1 MKAIF
6 KSWKHII
13 TFGVIIIC
21 FIILSMRLYAE
32 ETVDATYAYQLN
44 TLSVDG
50 LYIDSVYNDDR
61 IEGVKSVTIQ
71 NYDDVKVENMRAG
84 KYYIYAGKI
93 SVIVD
98 TSVGRKNTYAK
109 YSVKGITGSNATY
122 SEPKVKEYASKV
134 KETLSFKSSG
144 LNLYDTTGNVATSAL
159 FGWWRTS
166 DGTTTYYT
174 YYDIEFKNISDNDFV
189 MNTSGAYFTVH
200 DSNFKVIYDADE
212 RKITLTGAV
221 YLESIKKM
229 YLVGTT
235 VFGKTLVW
243 DDLKT
248 GESATSIDLTED
260 RTFKVYNA
268 DNSVSNEYT
277 VHADMPWKLDFGGL
291 SVRNYYVDQI
301 SYGTVSNI
309 YDSMT
314 NYSIALNN
322 VPSGSK
328 VTVIVSPK
336 SADDQGKVIES
347 VTLTDES
354 GGALTAEVVPNS
366 NTFSFTMPASV
377 VTAGATI
384 TFKEADATMYSLS
397 GDVAKTSSNI
407 AMGSISF
414 QNENGNVISTARAG
428 QKIKASTAP
437 RESSYYDFGFTGWSS
452 ENISLTDEQ
461 KTSSEIEFYMPASNV
476 VLTAGYEKRGTN
488 VTLSSGD
495 YSMGQAQMMYPD
507 ETIYQILPDGRT
519 NGKPVIDT
527 IKKGATLSFEVYNV
541 DSAYQCSGW
550 EITKDGNKVEDKD
563 ITWRDASYTS
573 NNQMVVYQAPVITV
587 DGDNI
592 QVKVLFEARKYA
604 TVSVSSAYSAMGSAG
619 IGDTQVSSQSVFS
632 GDTVTISA
640 APSSDMYE
648 FDDWKILSPDQTNA
662 DEADMITLTDISASG
677 STTAK
682 ATFTMIDKPVEIQ
695 AVFKKVKFSSEKLL
709 LSAVILDKND
719 PAKTIGRV
727 SSQGTNYTITLPDTL
742 TPEEAA
748 TLVSGGSY
756 LKLTASN
763 LATIAQSGGYDE
775 ATGEKRW
782 ANGEVETKL
791 SLNTPCTFT
800 VTAEDGTT
808 QDYTITIV
816 YEERKS
822 SEKEITEVVLLDKV
836 TKDVIVSGTL
846 EGTAWTVQLPQTLTA
861 QEAGQLASGGAYLK
875 VTASDKASVAQEGSY
890 DDKGQVD
897 SWGSGNVLCY
907 MDLNKAVTFTVTA
920 EDGSTQAYTI
930 TIAYTEPAPDQPVL
944 TAGTVDRTSDSEAKI
959 TFTSDMAGKYYYRLA
974 ESGAVPPDM
983 DLSGDGLT
991 AKKGT
996 NTISL
1001 TTLSAGAKDLYIV
1014 VVSSNGNASDVL
1026 KIAIPA
1032 YDEAEIMYK
1041 ISLSY
1046 PTAGGTITV
1055 SSTSAKTGETITVA
1069 VTPKTGKRLVPGSL
1083 KYSESTAGGAV
1094 VNIDEKTLKF
1104 TMPASEISISCT
1116 WEDDTSDTPS
1126 ASEKAITTFM
1136 INGVTGTIND
1146 TASTIS
1152 ITLPN
1157 GTDLTSLSP
1166 VIGLGDDVKSIS
1178 PASGKTVDLSKPV
1191 IYTVTMKD
1199 GTTKQYTV
1207 TAYTE
1212 APTKSE
1218 QLWEQMLENIGGNTS
1233 SSGSGTWWEKAK
1245 KEKKKN
1251 DFPSYW

>member
-1 MKAIF
+1 MRYARRIVMTIVLAIACVSVVRLKGIAASEAETARITSTTLKGVSVKAGRATLGNMGTVEIQDYENPVKDDANHEVIVGELIFHVDWDKAENSSASISKVYNYLTIKTPENVTGISDITVQFGSSYSLGFTVSNPPTYRPNLKIASFKYEGDDTTWYWSYRVKLVNSQESYFTSVTTSKVSASPGSFRVTSDDENKIIYLNISQYSSAVPDKSTPITITPNCMIGVYCVDSQEDGFLTRDTTGKKFTGSLLQAPMKF
-6 KSWKHII
+6 TLSKGNGD
-13 TFGVIIIC
+13 TVTYTVIANTLWGINYGPAVTRNYNVVSTSYGDTTELGTSTTTAVNTIP
-21 FIILSMRLYAE
+21 E
-32 ETVDATYAYQLN
+32 GETVTVVVSPVNTEDA
-44 TLSVDG
+44 G
-50 LYIDSVYNDDR
+50 KIIDSVKL
-61 IEGVKSVTIQ
+61 V
-71 NYDDVKVENMRAG
+71 
-84 KYYIYAGKI
+84 
-93 SVIVD
+93 
-98 TSVGRKNTYAK
+98 NTY
-109 YSVKGITGSNATY
+109 
-122 SEPKVKEYASKV
+122 
-134 KETLSFKSSG
+134 
-144 LNLYDTTGNVATSAL
+144 
-159 FGWWRTS
+159 
-166 DGTTTYYT
+166 
-174 YYDIEFKNISDNDFV
+174 
-189 MNTSGAYFTVH
+189 
-200 DSNFKVIYDADE
+200 
-212 RKITLTGAV
+212 
-221 YLESIKKM
+221 
-229 YLVGTT
+229 
-235 VFGKTLVW
+235 
-243 DDLKT
+243 T
-248 GESATSIDLTED
+248 GEE
-260 RTFKVYNA
+260 
-268 DNSVSNEYT
+268 
-277 VHADMPWKLDFGGL
+277 
-291 SVRNYYVDQI
+291 
-301 SYGTVSNI
+301 
-309 YDSMT
+309 
-314 NYSIALNN
+314 
-322 VPSGSK
+322 
-328 VTVIVSPK
+328 IVSTI
-336 SADDQGKVIES
+336 A
-347 VTLTDES
+347 
-354 GGALTAEVVPNS
+354 A
-366 NTFSFTMPASV
+366 NTFTFTMPANEVEVKS
-377 VTAGATI
+377 I
-384 TFKEADATMYSLS
+384 TFKEDDRTRYTLS
-397 GDVAKTSSNI
+397 SSVSNYLTTVNSPMGTVVFKDVNGVPIDSAAEGDTV
-407 AMGSISF
+407 
-414 QNENGNVISTARAG
+414 NVSVLPAEET
-428 QKIKASTAP
+428 TF
-437 RESSYYDFGFTGWSS
+437 YDFVVEEWSS
-452 ENISLTDEQ
+452 EQSIVPENEKNSSTFSFQMPDKAVKVSLKMRKSGTSLTLTAND
-461 KTSSEIEFYMPASNV
+461 
-476 VLTAGYEKRGTN
+476 LTAGT
-488 VTLSSGD
+488 VSL
-495 YSMGQAQMMYPD
+495 
-507 ETIYQILPDGRT
+507 QILETSTGPDSEYKDIVKVGSQIKIRLSNVAVSQELVGWSIFEGDVDIT
-519 NGKPVIDT
+519 NDT
-527 IKKGATLSFEVYNV
+527 
-541 DSAYQCSGW
+541 
-550 EITKDGNKVEDKD
+550 NKVSWDNGTYKLP
-563 ITWRDASYTS
+563 
-573 NNQMVVYQAPVITV
+573 VVTIGNDPIV
-587 DGDNI
+587 
-592 QVKVLFEARKYA
+592 VKALFAARKYA
-604 TVSVSSAYSAMGSAG
+604 TVSVSSADSVMGSAG
-619 IGDTQVSSQSVFS
+619 VNDSQSSNSTVFS

-640 APSSDMYE
+640 TPSSDMYA
-648 FDDWKILSPDQTNA
+648 FDHWEILSPDQTTA
-662 DEADMITLTDISASG
+662 DEADKITLTDISASG
-677 STTAK
+677 STKAK
-682 ATFTMIDKPVEIQ
+682 ATFTMIEKPVEIQ

-791 SLNTPCTFT
+791 SLNTPCTFI
-800 VTAEDGTT
+800 VKAEDRTT

-846 EGTAWTVQLPQTLTA
+846 EGTAWTVQLPQTLTT

-930 TIAYTEPAPDQPVL
+930 TIAYTEPDPDQPVL

-974 ESGAVPPDM
+974 ESGAVTPDM
-983 DLSGDGLT
+983 DISGDGLT

-1014 VVSSNGNASDVL
+1014 VVSSNGKVSDVL
-1026 KIAIPA
+1026 KIEIPA
-1032 YDEAEIMYK
+1032 YDEAETLYK

-1055 SSTSAKTGETITVA
+1055 SSTSAKAGETITVT

-1094 VNIDEKTLKF
+1094 VNIDETTLKF

-1126 ASEKAITTFM
+1126 TSEKAITTFM
-1136 INGVTGTIND
+1136 INGVTGTVND
-1146 TASTIS
+1146 TAGTIS

-1191 IYTVTMKD
+1191 TYTVTMKD
-1199 GTTKQYTV
+1199 GTTKLYTV

-1212 APTKSE
+1212 APPKSE

-1251 DFPSYW
+1251 EFPSYW